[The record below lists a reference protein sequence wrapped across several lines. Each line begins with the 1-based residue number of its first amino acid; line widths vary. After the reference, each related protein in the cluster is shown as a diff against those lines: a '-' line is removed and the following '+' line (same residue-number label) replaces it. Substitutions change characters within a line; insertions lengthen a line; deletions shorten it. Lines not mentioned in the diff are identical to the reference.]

1 MDTEKT
7 MGRVSRPETAENYE
21 FSKSVK
27 FFWTFLEA
35 QNRLKGAAKGP
46 KSIPK
51 CFSGTLQYVGPQGE
65 LLGWSAA

>member
-1 MDTEKT
+1 

-35 QNRLKGAAKGP
+35 QNRLNGGPGGSREADKRSRDAK
-46 KSIPK
+46 K
-51 CFSGTLQYVGPQGE
+51 
-65 LLGWSAA
+65 

>member
-7 MGRVSRPETAENYE
+7 MGRVSRPETLENDE

-35 QNRLKGAAKGP
+35 QKIAEM
-46 KSIPK
+46 
-51 CFSGTLQYVGPQGE
+51 E
-65 LLGWSAA
+65 LLEVPRIFQTYSLELRSMSD